1 MSFFFNDEL
10 NVNGKIITKDEI
22 KTETNNSAINSNIVA
37 EENNFYPL
45 NGTILTVLLPE
56 ITSSNHGSE
65 ISFALLKTIGRSIT
79 YYANSGANQKILDSF
94 GSEQNN
100 LTDSNSNIQIVK
112 YKSILFPT
120 DGVYFSISNTGSGY
134 STSDFISVSISGG
147 GGSGSSCSIMVKTG
161 IVTGITIT
169 SGGSGYSPDDSL
181 DFSGGSGYSFNG
193 KLIVDSNGTIT
204 GLLIIDGG
212 QNYSSSDFAF
222 SGTPSGSGANISLVV
237 SGTKPVISFQ
247 SSGSN
252 YTSVPSISISGG
264 SGSNLEITGT
274 LNKGLWIST

>member
-22 KTETNNSAINSNIVA
+22 RTETSNTAINSNIVA

-45 NGTILTVLLPE
+45 NGAILTILLPE
-56 ITSSNHGSE
+56 ITSSNQGSE
-65 ISFALLKTIGRSIT
+65 IAFALLKTTGRSINF
-79 YYANSGANQKILDSF
+79 YANSGANQKILDNS
-94 GSEQNN
+94 GNEQNN
-100 LTDSNSNIQIVK
+100 FSDSNSTLQIVK
-112 YKSILFPT
+112 YKSVLFPT

-134 STSDFISVSISGG
+134 STSDFISVTLSGG
-147 GGSGSSCSIMVKTG
+147 GGAGSSCSVSVKTG

-169 SGGSGYSPDDSL
+169 SGGSGYSPTDSL
-181 DFSGGSGYSFNG
+181 TFSTGFDFNG
-193 KLIVDSNGTIT
+193 KIIVDSNGTIT

-212 QNYSSSDFAF
+212 QNYSSSSFGF
-222 SGTPSGSGANISLVV
+222 SGSPSGSGANISLVV
-237 SGTKPVISFQ
+237 SGSVPVISFQ
-247 SSGSN
+247 SSGSS

-264 SGSNLEITGT
+264 SGSNLAITGT